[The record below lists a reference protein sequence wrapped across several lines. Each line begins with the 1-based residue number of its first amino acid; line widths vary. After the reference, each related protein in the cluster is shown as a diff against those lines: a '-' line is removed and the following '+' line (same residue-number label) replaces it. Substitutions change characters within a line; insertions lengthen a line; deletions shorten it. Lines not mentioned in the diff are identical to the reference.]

1 MTDVFLG
8 STTLESA
15 ADTRPEAVPA
25 RSWVYRR
32 RTVFLS
38 LLFIGAALT
47 YLILYGEDS
56 RLHDTLAFGLMA
68 GGFGIISS
76 YVFGAAWD
84 DKNFLKPAKR

>member
-8 STTLESA
+8 SNA
-15 ADTRPEAVPA
+15 FDTATDSRSEDAPA

-38 LLFIGAALT
+38 LAFIAAALT
-47 YLILYGEDS
+47 YLMISGEDS
-56 RLHDTLAFGLMA
+56 EVHETMAFGLMM

-84 DKNFLKPAKR
+84 DKNFLALRKR